1 MGSSSRSARG
11 SGERPGARGSAA
23 GLPAAADLVT
33 VGRIVAPHGV
43 RGEMRVRLETDFP
56 ERFDGLRQVYLLQA
70 GRVTTMQITGRR
82 PHHGGM
88 LVTLEGIDTLDAA
101 ARLRGAAIA
110 VSRDEVVPLG
120 PGRYYLFEIVG
131 LRVRTDGGQ
140 SLGVVA
146 EVMQGPANDVYVVRG
161 DGGEILIPALRD
173 VVRRID
179 LAAGEMVVVVPSGL
193 VESPRA
199 R

>member
-1 MGSSSRSARG
+1 MGSSSRSAKG
-11 SGERPGARGSAA
+11 ST
-23 GLPAAADLVT
+23 LPAAADLIT

-43 RGEMRVRLETDFP
+43 RGEVRVRLETDFP
-56 ERFDGLRQVYLLQA
+56 ERFEALRQAFLVQA
-70 GRVTTMQITGRR
+70 GRVEAIQITGRR
-82 PHHGGM
+82 PHRGGM
-88 LVTLEGIDTLDAA
+88 LMTLEGIDTLDAA

-110 VSRDEVVPLG
+110 VSRSEAVPLG

-131 LRVRTDGGQ
+131 LRVRTVDGR

-146 EVMQGPANDVYVVRG
+146 EVLQGPANNVYVVRG

-173 VVRRID
+173 VVRLID
-179 LAAGEMVVVVPSGL
+179 LAANEMVVVVPSGL
-193 VESPRA
+193 EESPRA